1 MFKNKEINLI
11 VAVTKNGA
19 IGRNGGLACRS
30 KTDMKYFKDKTLGSV
45 VIMGRNTF
53 ESMGS
58 RPLPERINFVVT
70 SKVGKDSESLIFC
83 DSIEKTLCQSVMD
96 YPEKDIWIIGGEKVY
111 RHCLDQGWVDK
122 AYITEIDTVVE
133 DASAWFDMEKL
144 EKEGWALDKMTTTKD
159 EESGISLKFFI
170 LKKENDKF

>member
-11 VAVTKNGA
+11 VAVTKNEA

-70 SKVGKDSESLIFC
+70 SNVGKNNENLIFC
-83 DSIEKTLCQSVMD
+83 DSVEKALDQSVMD

-111 RHCLDQGWVDK
+111 RHCLEQGWVDK

-133 DASAWFDMEKL
+133 DASAWFPVGDFEK
-144 EKEGWALDKMTTTKD
+144 KGWVVDKMTSAKD
-159 EESGISLKFFI
+159 EETGTGLKFFV
-170 LKKENDKF
+170 LKNCYEG